1 MVGNASAIREIVA
14 WLKSWEKGIPEK
26 RALLI
31 YGPPGV
37 GKTTLVHVLA
47 REFGYELI
55 EMNASDLR
63 RAEDIRRI
71 ARAADIGSLFGSRG
85 RIIFFDEVDGM
96 SGTEDR
102 GGLAEI
108 MEVIKETRIPI
119 ILAAND
125 PWDPRFRPLRDLCK
139 MVRMDRPRPSDIVK
153 LLRRICLAEGIKADP
168 AALRVIAE
176 NAEGDIRSAI
186 NDLEAIAEGRKVI
199 TVDDVRH
206 LAKRNRQHDAFAT
219 LKMLFSARRCDQAKA
234 ILSQSLLDYDML
246 LQWIHENLPYQYK
259 DPEELAKAY
268 EALSKADMYF
278 GRIVKTQNWGLLSY
292 ALEMM
297 TAGVA
302 MARKRP
308 YRFVKYQFP
317 QRILLMAKT
326 KEVRR
331 LREEICRRIASKCHV
346 SRKCANAEVLPFLRV
361 IFEGN
366 PKMAAGIAKWL
377 DLSEDMIR
385 FIVGDRRKAKEIVKY
400 MRK

>member
-1 MVGNASAIREIVA
+1 MSARASLRLPWVEKYRPRRLADMVGNASAIREIVA

-219 LKMLFSARRCDQAKA
+219 LKMLFSARRCDQA
-234 ILSQSLLDYDML
+234 LSL
-246 LQWIHENLPYQYK
+246 IH
-259 DPEELAKAY
+259 
-268 EALSKADMYF
+268 
-278 GRIVKTQNWGLLSY
+278 I
-292 ALEMM
+292 
-297 TAGVA
+297 
-302 MARKRP
+302 
-308 YRFVKYQFP
+308 
-317 QRILLMAKT
+317 
-326 KEVRR
+326 
-331 LREEICRRIASKCHV
+331 
-346 SRKCANAEVLPFLRV
+346 
-361 IFEGN
+361 
-366 PKMAAGIAKWL
+366 
-377 DLSEDMIR
+377 
-385 FIVGDRRKAKEIVKY
+385 
-400 MRK
+400 